1 LGAPSFSLDGWDL
14 GVEDEGWV
22 GDSALSYRIAYFGW
36 GDKRGRGLGDLGL
49 GDNYFMGVDAGW
61 VGDGVEWG
69 GLPGRGPGTLGG
81 GIRYGRERIR
91 RAAALE
97 TPRRSQGCGAFAP

>member
-1 LGAPSFSLDGWDL
+1 MGW
-14 GVEDEGWV
+14 VGWV

-36 GDKRGRGLGDLGL
+36 GDKRGRGLGWVIIILW
-49 GDNYFMGVDAGW
+49 GW
-61 VGDGVEWG
+61 MRGGVEWG